1 MANIQEVFDSI
12 AGQFKDLQGLH
23 PGLWPI
29 APRILAVIGLFVGV
43 LALGW
48 FFYWTDQLSEIDLG
62 QQEEQKLKDSYK
74 IKIQQSISLD
84 TLKEQQKL
92 VLQYVSRMEKQL
104 PSTAEYAALLDDIN
118 SAANGRGVSMEIF
131 EPGIVSVKDYY
142 AELPIKIQMVANY
155 HDMGQFVADVA
166 KLPRI
171 VTLNDLTLSVSKNP
185 KKSGIVLDGEA
196 RTYRYLDSDEVS
208 KQADQRKKDKD
219 KEVKK

>member
-1 MANIQEVFDSI
+1 MANLKETFDSI
-12 AGQFKDLQGLH
+12 AGQFSDLQGLH

-29 APRILAVIGLFVGV
+29 APRILAVIGLFAAV
-43 LALGW
+43 LTLGW
-48 FFYWTDQLSEIDLG
+48 LFYWTDQLSALDQG
-62 QQEEQKLKDSYK
+62 QQEEQKLKETFK
-74 IKIQQSISLD
+74 TKIQQSISLE

-118 SAANGRGVSMEIF
+118 SAANGRGVAMENF
-131 EPGIVSVKDYY
+131 EPGVVTVKDYY
-142 AELPIKIQMVANY
+142 AELPIKIQMIANY
-155 HDMGQFVADVA
+155 HDMGKFVADVA

-196 RTYRYLDSDEVS
+196 RTYRYLDPEEVS
-208 KQADQRKKDKD
+208 KQAEQRKKDKAKD
-219 KEVKK
+219 AKK